1 MDVIIRACKVTEVEI
16 LRHLAY
22 ETYNQ
27 TFRSMN
33 TAETMDKYLEAAFS
47 RDRLQEELSSPRC
60 GFFFMYADGELSGYL
75 KLNEAPEQSD
85 FNDPDSIELERIYV
99 RREFQGRGLGKELIT
114 YAVQTARRKGKRY
127 LWLGV
132 WERNDKAIAFY
143 RDMGF
148 VVAGRHDFQMGD
160 EIQHD
165 LIMKRLLEDASV
177 PPMLCENISKK
188 T

>member
-1 MDVIIRACKVTEVEI
+1 VDVIIRACKVTEVEI

-132 WERNDKAIAFY
+132 WERNEKAIAFY

-148 VVAGRHDFQMGD
+148 VLAGHHDFQMGD

-165 LIMKRLLEDASV
+165 LIMKRVLED
-177 PPMLCENISKK
+177 EYGTISKL
-188 T
+188 TW